1 MGANLQSPGNA
12 LEAAREIEATHARP
26 RHPPGEGYWLIGTS
40 CERGKLATLPGIEP
54 GTYGLGNRRSVQLS
68 YRARRQ
74 RPGERRK
81 PGLWHAVL
89 RLSPNRLCL
98 PAMYYTRKTAVIK
111 SISTAWR
118 PFVST
123 STCTDSS
130 VPLYHGTAPMCSCT
144 SLSRCASSTT
154 YRGSTP

>member
-12 LEAAREIEATHARP
+12 LEAAREIEAAHARP
-26 RHPPGEGYWLIGTS
+26 RHCRGKDSGRPKPGM
-40 CERGKLATLPGIEP
+40 RGKLATLPGIEP

-68 YRARRQ
+68 YRARRR

-81 PGLWHAVL
+81 PGLRHAVL

-98 PAMYYTRKTAVIK
+98 PAMYYTRKTSIIK

-123 STCTDSS
+123 SICTDSS
-130 VPLYHGTAPMCSCT
+130 APLCHGTAPMCSCT

-154 YRGSTP
+154 CHGSTP